1 MLSRIGNIATKVGAR
16 SMRVQIAQPL
26 VRTMSG
32 LEGREKAEEKRY
44 FAQLEAERVAAAKA
58 KFEAILASEDEE
70 AKEELICSL
79 GAY

>member
-1 MLSRIGNIATKVGAR
+1 
-16 SMRVQIAQPL
+16 
-26 VRTMSG
+26 MSG